1 MTVPTERLRH
11 LAMLVGFDLAPIL
24 NEAADEIDLLRDRL
38 KYMENKYGK
47 IDWDATQNRDVSG

>member
-38 KYMENKYGK
+38 EYMENKYGK
-47 IDWDATQNRDVSG
+47 IDWDAA